1 MEKRKERKRVE
12 YLKRR
17 HLPESELKK
26 KLKKEAP
33 EETEQEDSAQ
43 EE

>member
-26 KLKKEAP
+26 KLKREAP

>member
-1 MEKRKERKRVE
+1 MEERKKKKRVE
-12 YLKRR
+12 YLKRK

-33 EETEQEDSAQ
+33 EETGQEDSAQ